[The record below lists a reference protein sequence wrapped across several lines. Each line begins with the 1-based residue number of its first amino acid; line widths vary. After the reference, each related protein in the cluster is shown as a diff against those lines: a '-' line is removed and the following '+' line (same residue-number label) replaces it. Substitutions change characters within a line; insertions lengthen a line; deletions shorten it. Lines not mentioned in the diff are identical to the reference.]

1 MKRVVSIL
9 AWVCLAAATLDTAC
23 AATRIK
29 DICRLKGQEENTLHG
44 LGLVVGL
51 KGTGDGGTFLPAI
64 RSLATAMQLMGNPIG
79 QGGALEL
86 KDTKNIALVMV
97 TATVPGA
104 GARQGDQIDCHVA
117 AIGSAKS
124 LEGGR
129 LFSAA
134 LQGPHVESPVV
145 YGLAQGAIELE
156 DARVPTTAKVHRGCR
171 LEEDFFNPYIKDNRI
186 TLVLDERHA
195 DFQVAQDIASLINSQ
210 LGFQAEGN
218 QRAKAIDQVNIVVD
232 VPPQYLNDP
241 VEFVSQVMALPVLDL
256 RTRAMVVINQRSGA
270 IVVGED
276 VIISPVVVSHKNMVV
291 ETEVPLPEEL
301 FIPLAPGNEP
311 GAETPVRLKALVEAL
326 NAVKASPQ
334 DIIDILKAID
344 RAGKLHGRL
353 VLE

>member
-1 MKRVVSIL
+1 MKRL
-9 AWVCLAAATLDTAC
+9 AWMTVLAMLLGASLPEAG
-23 AATRIK
+23 AATRLK
-29 DICRLKGQEENTLHG
+29 DICRLKGQEQNTLHG

-79 QGGALEL
+79 QGGAIEL
-86 KDTKNIALVMV
+86 KDTKNVALVMV
-97 TATVPGA
+97 TATVPGT

-145 YGLAQGAIELE
+145 YALAQGAIELE
-156 DARVPTTAKVHRGCR
+156 DPRVPTTAKVYRGCR

-195 DFQVAQDIASLINSQ
+195 DFQVAQDIASLINTQ
-210 LGFQAEGN
+210 LGFQVDGY
-218 QRAKAIDQVNIVVD
+218 QRAKALDQVNIVVD

-241 VEFVSQVMALPVLDL
+241 VEFVSQVMSLPVFEL
-256 RTRAMVVINQRSGA
+256 RTPAMVVINQRSGA

-276 VIISPVVVSHKNMVV
+276 VVISPVVVSHKNLVV
-291 ETEVPLPEEL
+291 ETEVPRPEEL
-301 FIPLAPGNEP
+301 FLPLAPGKEP
-311 GAETPVRLKALVEAL
+311 GAEPPVRLKALVEAL
-326 NAVKASPQ
+326 NAIKASPQ
-334 DIIDILKAID
+334 DIIDILKAVD
-344 RAGKLHGRL
+344 RAGKLHGHL